1 MRLKG
6 IVLATLIA
14 GALIASCSSISFK
27 PLFDLSSWTTDTYPA
42 FGPSGSLFNAM
53 APRMPSAS
61 FGGVSL
67 QDIKYMP
74 IFDMSPDSFSFNA
87 YPAFTGLPASQ
98 GSIFGM
104 MSGIL
109 SRSV

>member
-1 MRLKG
+1 
-6 IVLATLIA
+6 
-14 GALIASCSSISFK
+14 
-27 PLFDLSSWTTDTYPA
+27 
-42 FGPSGSLFNAM
+42 
-53 APRMPSAS
+53 
-61 FGGVSL
+61 
-67 QDIKYMP
+67 
-74 IFDMSPDSFSFNA
+74 MSPDSFSFNA